1 MGSSTRL
8 LTLLFLVTT
17 TSVILLNGADS
28 ARILCVFPTASKSH
42 VLGMQ
47 ALMKNLAKRGHEI
60 TMVSAF
66 PLSKPVQNYRDVNVP
81 IEAAFGPL
89 MANFMQG
96 KDRNMLKVMPVIV
109 AASLDYTNTT
119 LNSPQ
124 FRKLVDEERFD
135 LAVVGWFMNDYVAG
149 IGQLFKCPTAL
160 YFSAGFSS
168 MVNFFGNPAEV
179 AAVPHMML
187 GNKNPMGFLDRV
199 QNTLIYGVDVAIT
212 QYLRYKTKPYYDYNF
227 PEEQGFLPYDEAKR
241 QVSLVIFNSY
251 FTQAVP
257 RPYLPNVIEV
267 GGLQI
272 KPKPDPLPADIQAW
286 LDGAEHGAIFLS
298 FGSNLKSSNLR
309 QDKFDAILAA
319 LSKLKQR
326 IIWKWDTD
334 VMPGKPA
341 NVMIGQ
347 WLPQD
352 DILAHKNLV
361 LFVTHCGL
369 GSVTESMYH
378 GVPIVG
384 IPMFGDQEHNAA
396 QVLKEGWG
404 EVVTFEDLTEE
415 TLSRAIRGVL
425 GNEQYRQTV
434 QKMADLY
441 RDRPQTGLDLSTFWL
456 EYVVRHKG
464 APHLH
469 YQGADLNFLQRN
481 LIDVFAAIGVVL
493 YVVFKI
499 LGLMFRTV
507 KRVVCGQ
514 KKPKQK
520 RN

>member
-1 MGSSTRL
+1 M
-8 LTLLFLVTT
+8 TLL
-17 TSVILLNGADS
+17 AS
-28 ARILCVFPTASKSH
+28 AISDEH
-42 VLGMQ
+42 
-47 ALMKNLAKRGHEI
+47 
-60 TMVSAF
+60 
-66 PLSKPVQNYRDVNVP
+66 
-81 IEAAFGPL
+81 
-89 MANFMQG
+89 
-96 KDRNMLKVMPVIV
+96 
-109 AASLDYTNTT
+109 
-119 LNSPQ
+119 SPS
-124 FRKLVDEERFD
+124 
-135 LAVVGWFMNDYVAG
+135 
-149 IGQLFKCPTAL
+149 
-160 YFSAGFSS
+160 FS
-168 MVNFFGNPAEV
+168 
-179 AAVPHMML
+179 
-187 GNKNPMGFLDRV
+187 
-199 QNTLIYGVDVAIT
+199 
-212 QYLRYKTKPYYDYNF
+212 YNF
-227 PEEQGFLPYDEAKR
+227 PVERGFLPYDEAKR
-241 QVSLVIFNSY
+241 HVSLVIFNSY

-415 TLSRAIRGVL
+415 TLSSAIREVL
-425 GNEQYRQTV
+425 GSEQYRQTV

-441 RDRPQTGLDLSTFWL
+441 RDRPQTGLDLATFWL

-481 LIDVFAAIGVVL
+481 LIDVFAAIGAVL

-499 LGLMFRTV
+499 LALLFRTV
-507 KRVVCGQ
+507 QRVVCGQ